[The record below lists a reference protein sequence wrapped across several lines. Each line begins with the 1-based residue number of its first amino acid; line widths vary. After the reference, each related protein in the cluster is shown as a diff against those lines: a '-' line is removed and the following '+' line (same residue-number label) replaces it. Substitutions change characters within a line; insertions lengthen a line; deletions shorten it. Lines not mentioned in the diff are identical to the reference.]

1 MTARWTVLV
10 AEDNENDVLILEHAF
25 STIKTDITLKITTD
39 GTHAI
44 DYLSGRN
51 GFDDRTRFPLPHLLL
66 LDLKMPQVDG
76 FGVLKWLR
84 ENPPLHRLR
93 VIVFTSSAHHTDVDR
108 AYDLGASSYIR
119 KPADFAD
126 MKSVVAC
133 VKEWL
138 RVNEFAIISEA
149 TYGSHMLNSAASP
162 KQ

>member
-25 STIKTDITLKITTD
+25 SMIKTEVSLKIVTD
-39 GTHAI
+39 GIHAI
-44 DYLSGRN
+44 DYLSGQN
-51 GFDDRTRFPLPHLLL
+51 GFNDRTRFPLPHLLL

-119 KPADFAD
+119 KPAALSD
-126 MKSVVAC
+126 MRSVVDYI
-133 VKEWL
+133 KEWL
-138 RVNEFAIISEA
+138 QVNEFAVISDA
-149 TYGSHMLNSAASP
+149 TFGSLIPISP
-162 KQ
+162 TSLKS